1 MTNYEVFWANVTSN
15 VVTAS
20 QPQAVVYE
28 PKHVSQLSLLGSWV
42 LEDKGD
48 GYDEHNA
55 SLYQDSGFGGTV
67 STEKSASIKSS
78 KSRMSKQSKMSTS
91 EKSHSSVVTGMSAAA
106 TEDI

>member
-1 MTNYEVFWANVTSN
+1 MVKF
-15 VVTAS
+15 
-20 QPQAVVYE
+20 VY
-28 PKHVSQLSLLGSWV
+28 HLLIYFFKEL

-91 EKSHSSVVTGMSAAA
+91 EKSHSSVVTGTSAAA
-106 TEDI
+106 TEDIGYENFYFQNIGDMLFNI